1 MAEHISKELKGGE
14 KKMDKVVEEL
24 FDSLMSML
32 GDIQRKIDHH
42 IIEMSYIMGK
52 ADREDPSEK
61 AKE

>member
-1 MAEHISKELKGGE
+1 ME
-14 KKMDKVVEEL
+14 KVVEEL

-32 GDIQRKIDHH
+32 GDIQQKIDHH
-42 IIEMSYIMGK
+42 IIEMSHIMGK